1 MFLSRLEKELLSDD
15 LSESTQRSLSAEEW
29 KTLRGLA
36 ADETTVK
43 VLLKGADKGC
53 SVVVW
58 DRSEYL
64 HEASRLLQDQ
74 NIDVKLTTKMLNSIK
89 TYSPI

>member
-15 LSESTQRSLSAEEW
+15 LSESTQSSLSAEEW
-29 KTLRGLA
+29 KTLTGLA
-36 ADETTVK
+36 ADETTVI
-43 VLLKGADKGC
+43 KGADKGC
-53 SVVVW
+53 SMVVW

-74 NIDVKLTTKMLNSIK
+74 NIDVKFNTKMLNSIK